1 MPLGYF
7 LPTYT
12 TESIEYAAENLA
24 QTTQSLERV
33 TENLADTSESLRN
46 VAQAM
51 DPTQITKMANLL
63 VGSFL
68 STRSVVHAIYA
79 RTMTS
84 KIFFFL
90 SCVSGSVAT
99 IDSTFS
105 LYDQCSSPIN
115 ALVANSMAFSFY
127 MAGRNLEHLHDQFNK
142 LKEPIPAPSPNFQK
156 ILTPRGG
163 SQSFDHQIYQSNFS
177 STSKVYYIKLPNESL
192 LKITKIVNLNE

>member
-142 LKEPIPAPSPNFQK
+142 LKYPIPAPSPNFQK

>member
-127 MAGRNLEHLHDQFNK
+127 MAGRNLEHLHDQFNR
-142 LKEPIPAPSPNFQK
+142 LKQPIPAPSPNFQK

-192 LKITKIVNLNE
+192 LKIVKIVNLNE